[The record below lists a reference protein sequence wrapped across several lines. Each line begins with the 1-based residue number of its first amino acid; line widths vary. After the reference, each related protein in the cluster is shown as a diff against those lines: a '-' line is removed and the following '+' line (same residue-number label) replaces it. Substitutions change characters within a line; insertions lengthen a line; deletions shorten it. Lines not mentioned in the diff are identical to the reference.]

1 MPSPCVAWDPL
12 KRESL
17 LGDSQVI
24 DALTAP
30 SMVNTVAVAVA
41 GVDTPWTRSSPGDQ
55 TQPPVLMG
63 HGLWDEDHAVDEE
76 VRVDF

>member
-1 MPSPCVAWDPL
+1 
-12 KRESL
+12 
-17 LGDSQVI
+17 
-24 DALTAP
+24 
-30 SMVNTVAVAVA
+30 MVNTVAVAVA